1 MLKGIFKKIIGDPNQ
16 REIDSL
22 WPIVDEIVLLE
33 AEFERMSDEAL
44 SGLTDEF
51 KQHLHMETAALRSRL
66 ERSHRDL
73 SLEVAPGR
81 RERLKAEVQRL
92 QEDLD
97 ETQEEVLTEIL
108 PRAFAA
114 VMEASKRTI
123 GERHFREQLLGG
135 IVIHRGEVAEMKTGE
150 GKTLVS
156 TLPLYLNALTGRGV
170 HLVTVNDYLARRDA
184 VWMGP
189 IYHLLGLSVA
199 VLLEGGSKAALY
211 VPGYTKGEFTDLR
224 SVGRGEA
231 YAADVTYGTNH
242 QFGFDYL
249 RDNLVL
255 DPSMVVQRELNYAVV
270 DEVDNIFIDEAR
282 TPLIISGPSSE
293 PLEEYKRFASA
304 VGKLSPGIDY
314 EVGEKERSVSLT
326 EQGLDHLERETG
338 ILDIYDEANFRYVHF
353 MQQALNARALYRRDR
368 DYIVRG
374 RRVVLVD
381 HFTGRLMPDRKL
393 SDGLHQAIE
402 AKEGVPITPR
412 NVIHATITIQN
423 YFRMYR
429 KLAGMTG
436 TAASEAEEFDKI
448 YGLAVVVIPTHEPM
462 IREDLPDV
470 IYKNESAKWQAIISE
485 IEECHR
491 RGRPVLAGT
500 TSVEKSEQLSQRL
513 ARTRI
518 EHHVLNAKRHAEE
531 AGIIARAGEPGA
543 VTIATNMAGRGVDIK
558 LGGELL
564 ERTMEAAQRVL
575 RQRGIDPFK
584 AGPEQVGSAIAEVVP
599 EFAQRRERVLEAG
612 GLHIIGTERH
622 EARRIDDQLRG
633 RAGRQGEPGSSRFFL
648 SLEDDLMR
656 RFGGS
661 RIANL
666 MDRVGLEEEIP
677 IEHGLVDRAIGS
689 TQARVEGYNF
699 DIRKHLLDYDDV
711 LDAQRKATYSMRQ
724 RILAGESVSADLHA
738 MIEEQLVEQ
747 FSRLDAGEVSVW
759 EVLSHL
765 DSLTF
770 AISPRDSVYRHS
782 HVLVGH
788 ASCFP
793 PLSLSLLA
801 DGLMGLSLAEL
812 RGDILRRTESALKQY
827 LDYLL
832 DDVIGRGLDEMTGGE
847 AEERWEER
855 LQDLRSSLLNQLEAF
870 IAQAPSQQ
878 GSVSYRRML
887 EKLQSSFPIQ
897 LHLKASD
904 LQGLDIEGARDELM
918 RALERSY
925 ASIKYQRLVGW
936 VWRRMPAE
944 IQLGKAQLSDL
955 DLSHWETFVAHAL
968 SRTRTEAD
976 RDQVEKLDRAARQ
989 SKQDSKGT
997 GLLARITE
1005 AGQWAEIEVA
1015 ELECLLRQIVAA
1027 RFDIWAAQ
1035 VRVGVEEVLERCFG
1049 QGAEER
1055 SRDDAVQLL
1064 LNVFYV
1070 VRKMRDHSGRTL
1082 QRPAPRL
1089 PLHFLLAEDVENA
1102 EPSELREQIL
1112 EHLFLALDSREATW
1126 AGQEMTLLAK
1136 QRLSSLESHERGALV
1151 HYLGNQQIHEYEDV
1165 PIGQLEERVRN
1176 DLLFSLRVQAW
1187 GQVRIPQLG
1196 DSEYES
1202 VGAYLEQ
1209 KLAAV
1214 VAALPVADLDEPI
1227 RQIAETHLR
1236 DRGYFDDRD
1245 LEARYMQRRVSDLDA
1260 GVRAGIA
1267 QFLGQRFMEAHLDTP
1282 FGELGAEER
1291 ESIRRL
1297 FEARRYF
1304 VNEERVQRFFVS
1316 ECLNDLAE
1324 EIARRTTEYLAREQ
1338 LKGSRRRRL
1347 ADLDERT
1354 RQRVTEF
1361 LLQSGRFLHERRDQL
1376 FPETGLRDLESSTR
1390 EELLVRLG
1398 EARIQLEAP
1407 MSQQPED
1414 VRQQALKHL
1423 RSVGF
1428 FRDENREKR
1437 VLGQRL
1443 PELGP
1448 EVLGVVQD
1456 RALASLQEQLV
1467 PKTMAEL
1474 PGAVSERIY
1483 DYLCEAD
1490 YFIDQGLAKRLE
1502 RQPLISLD
1510 VQTLHNLEEKLGQ
1523 AIIRPLGDVPFRE
1536 VDRRVREDIL
1546 RFMDQNGLLRKKSR
1560 RKEFLRGSL
1569 SKTSKEVY
1577 DAIAHHLG
1585 RSKLTPVR
1593 RMPLRD
1599 VPSTL
1604 RQQIWHHLRS
1614 TRYALD
1620 EEKVRAFDDQRLQD
1634 FGPALAGQ
1642 VKEHL
1647 SEWLGD
1653 QLRHKPIGDLPDYL
1667 QSYAMEHVTEV
1678 GLLLDENRVSAFQ
1691 ELVPG
1696 SLDMEPRRSLS
1707 TELGMGLLRGE
1718 GDVVFGQL
1726 SLPLQRRVRSILEGM
1741 RYFTD
1746 EEALNK
1752 FMQARVEELDDDTL
1766 EAMTR
1771 YLGHGLTQDVAG
1783 QPMASLSEAQRRTIR
1798 TYLDQV
1804 GAFVD
1809 GDRLEEFQRETFR
1822 DLSRG
1827 DTDEIAR
1834 SLGETQ
1840 LSHYAQ
1846 ERLMDLGPTQRDF
1859 VSVYLRGQEMFLD
1872 KSKLGRFR
1880 SGTINDLE
1888 GEARAAVL
1896 ARIWGEWGK
1905 ELSERTLA
1913 ALSPALGSY
1922 IREYLRSDTLP
1933 IPGIDVGDLKSICI
1947 SELDPEQYG
1956 QLAVYMGE
1964 QHMERIEITPVESL
1978 AREDRAVL
1986 RDYLGRRMMEDVE
1999 KSVLLTTTSA
2009 LWIDYLTAIEDL
2021 RQGIGLQAYAQ
2032 RDPLVEYKR
2041 RAYEMYQ
2048 ELQANIRRMVVSRI
2062 FRHAPRRPRL
2072 TRADVGEEKSASD
2085 SRGASEEKVLSSK
2098 KRKRKRRSRKRKSS

>member
-1 MLKGIFKKIIGDPNQ
+1 
-16 REIDSL
+16 
-22 WPIVDEIVLLE
+22 VDEIVSLE

-44 SGLTDEF
+44 RGLTDEF
-51 KQHLHMETAALRSRL
+51 KQHLHAETAALRSRL
-66 ERSHRDL
+66 EKLQREL
-73 SLEVAPGR
+73 SLDVAPGR
-81 RERLKAEVQRL
+81 RERLEVEVQRL
-92 QEDLD
+92 EEDLD
-97 ETQEEVLTEIL
+97 ETQERVLTEIL

-123 GERHFREQLLGG
+123 GLRHFREQLLGG

-199 VLLEGGSKAALY
+199 VLLEGGNNAALY
-211 VPGYTKGEFTDLR
+211 VPGYTKGEFADLR
-224 SVGRGEA
+224 SVGRREA
-231 YAADVTYGTNH
+231 YAADITYGTNH

-448 YGLAVVVIPTHEPM
+448 YGLEVVVIPTHEPM

-470 IYKNESAKWQAIISE
+470 IYKNEAAKWQAIINE

-491 RGRPVLAGT
+491 SGRPVLVGT

-513 ARTRI
+513 ARTGI
-518 EHHVLNAKRHAEE
+518 KHHVLNAKRHAEE
-531 AGIIARAGEPGA
+531 ADIIRRAGEPGA

-564 ERTMEAAQRVL
+564 DTTMEVAQRVL
-575 RQRGIDPFK
+575 IQRGIDPFK
-584 AGPEQVGSAIAEVVP
+584 AGPEQVNSAIAEVAP

-612 GLHIIGTERH
+612 GLHILGTERH

-666 MDRVGLEEEIP
+666 MDRVGLEEDIP

-724 RILAGESVSADLHA
+724 RILAGESVSADLRD
-738 MIEEQLVEQ
+738 MIEEHLVEQ
-747 FSRLDAGEVSVW
+747 ISRLDAGEVSVW

-770 AISPRDSVYRHS
+770 AIAPRDSVYRHS
-782 HVLVGH
+782 HILTGH

-801 DGLMGLSLAEL
+801 DGLRETDSAGL
-812 RGDILRRTESALKQY
+812 RGNILRRTEGALKHY

-832 DDVIGRGLDEMTGGE
+832 DDVIGQGLDEMTGGE

-855 LQDLRSSLLNQLEAF
+855 LQDFRSSLSNQLEAYV
-870 IAQAPSQQ
+870 AQVTSQQ
-878 GSVSYRRML
+878 GDVSYRKL
-887 EKLQSSFPIQ
+887 LQKLQSSFPIQ

-904 LQGLDIEGARDELM
+904 LQGLDIEGARAEFM

-944 IQLGKAQLSDL
+944 IQLGRVQLSDL
-955 DLSHWETFVAHAL
+955 DISHWETFIAHAL
-968 SRTRTEAD
+968 SRTRTAAD
-976 RDQVEKLDRAARQ
+976 KDQLEKLDRAARQ
-989 SKQDSKGT
+989 FKQDSKGT
-997 GLLARITE
+997 GLLTRITE

-1015 ELECLLRQIVAA
+1015 ELERLLCQIVAA

-1035 VRVGVEEVLERCFG
+1035 VRKGVEEALEKCCG
-1049 QGAEER
+1049 QGAKDQ
-1055 SRDDAVQLL
+1055 SQDDAVQLL

-1070 VRKMRDHSGRTL
+1070 VRKMIDHSGRTF

-1102 EPSELREQIL
+1102 EPSELQEQIL
-1112 EHLFLALDSREATW
+1112 KHLFLALDNRETTW
-1126 AGQEMTLLAK
+1126 AEQEMALLAK
-1136 QRLSSLESHERGALV
+1136 QRLSSLEPHERKTLV
-1151 HYLGNQQIHEYEDV
+1151 QYLGNQQLHEYEDV
-1165 PIGQLEERVRN
+1165 PIGQLEERVRS

-1187 GQVRIPQLG
+1187 GQVRIPELG
-1196 DSEYES
+1196 DGEYAG
-1202 VGAYLEQ
+1202 VLAYLEQ
-1209 KLAAV
+1209 QLDAGM
-1214 VAALPVADLDEPI
+1214 AALPVANLDEHI
-1227 RQIAETHLR
+1227 GQIAETHLR
-1236 DRGYFDDRD
+1236 DTGYFDDRD
-1245 LEARYMQRRVSDLDA
+1245 LEARYMQHRVSDLDA
-1260 GVRAGIA
+1260 GVRAGMA
-1267 QFLGQRFMEAHLDTP
+1267 KYLGQRFMEAHLDTP

-1291 ESIRRL
+1291 ESIRSL

-1304 VNEERVQRFFVS
+1304 INEERVQSFFVS
-1316 ECLNDLAE
+1316 ECLNDLGE

-1338 LKGSRRRRL
+1338 LRASRRRRL

-1361 LLQSGRFLHERRDQL
+1361 LLQSGRFLYENRDQL
-1376 FPETGLRDLESSTR
+1376 FPETGLRDLESSIR
-1390 EELLVRLG
+1390 EELLVHLG
-1398 EARIQLEAP
+1398 GARMQLESP
-1407 MSQQPED
+1407 MSQQLED
-1414 VRQQALKHL
+1414 VQQQALKHL
-1423 RSVGF
+1423 RRAGF
-1428 FRDENREKR
+1428 FRDENREKS

-1448 EVLGVVQD
+1448 EVLGVVED
-1456 RALASLQEQLV
+1456 RTLASLQEQLV
-1467 PKTMAEL
+1467 AKTMAEL
-1474 PGAVSERIY
+1474 PGAVRERIY
-1483 DYLCEAD
+1483 DYLCEAG
-1490 YFIDQGLAKRLE
+1490 YFIDQSLAEHLE

-1510 VQTLHNLEEKLGQ
+1510 VQTLHNLEEQLGQ
-1523 AIIRPLGDVPFRE
+1523 EIIRPLGDVPFRE
-1536 VDRRVREDIL
+1536 VERQVRDEIL
-1546 RFMDQNGLLRKKSR
+1546 RFMDQKGLLRKKSR

-1569 SKTSKEVY
+1569 SKASKEVY

-1593 RMPLRD
+1593 RMPLRE

-1614 TRYALD
+1614 TRYVLD

-1642 VKEHL
+1642 VKKHL
-1647 SEWLGD
+1647 GEWLGN
-1653 QLRHKPIGDLPDYL
+1653 QLRHKLIGDLPDYL
-1667 QSYAMEHVTEV
+1667 HSFAMEHVTEV

-1691 ELVPG
+1691 DLVPE
-1696 SLDMEPRRSLS
+1696 SLDMELRRSLLM
-1707 TELGMGLLRGE
+1707 ELGMALLRGE

-1726 SLPLQRRVRSILEGM
+1726 MPSLRQQVRSILEGM
-1741 RYFTD
+1741 HYFTD

-1752 FMQARVEELDDDTL
+1752 FMQARVEDLDDDTL
-1766 EAMTR
+1766 DAMTR
-1771 YLGHGLTQDVAG
+1771 YLGHGLAQEIAG
-1783 QPMASLSEAQRRTIR
+1783 QPMASLSEVQRRSIR

-1809 GDRLEEFQRETFR
+1809 SERQEEFRRETFR

-1827 DTDEIAR
+1827 DIDEIAL
-1834 SLGETQ
+1834 SLGEAQ
-1840 LSHYAQ
+1840 LSHCAQ
-1846 ERLMDLGPTQRDF
+1846 ERLMDLEPTQRDLI
-1859 VSVYLRGQEMFLD
+1859 SAYLRSQEMFLD
-1872 KSKLGRFR
+1872 KSKLECFR
-1880 SGTINDLE
+1880 SRTINDLE
-1888 GEARAAVL
+1888 GEAREAVI
-1896 ARIWGEWGK
+1896 ARIWEEWEK

-1913 ALSPALGSY
+1913 TLSPTLGSH

-1933 IPGIDVGDLKSICI
+1933 IPGVDVGDLEHKRI

-1956 QLAVYMGE
+1956 HLAVYLGE
-1964 QHMERIEITPVESL
+1964 QYMERIEITPVESL
-1978 AREDRAVL
+1978 AREDRTVL
-1986 RDYLGRRMMEDVE
+1986 RDFLGRRMMEDVE
-1999 KSVLLTTTSA
+1999 KGVLLTTTSA

-2062 FRHAPRRPRL
+2062 FRQVPRRPRL
-2072 TRADVGEEKSASD
+2072 IRGEVGEERPASQKQEV
-2085 SRGASEEKVLSSK
+2085 SEKKALSSK
-2098 KRKRKRRSRKRKSS
+2098 KRKRRKRSRKRERS

>member
-16 REIDSL
+16 RELDGL
-22 WPIVDEIVLLE
+22 RPIVDEIVLLE
-33 AEFERMSDEAL
+33 AEFERMSDEDL
-44 SGLTDEF
+44 RGLTDEF
-51 KQHLHMETAALRSRL
+51 KQHLHTETAAQRLRL
-66 ERSHRDL
+66 ERVHREL
-73 SLEVAPGR
+73 SLDVAPGR
-81 RERLKAEVQRL
+81 RERLEADAQRL
-92 QEDLD
+92 EEDLD
-97 ETQEEVLTEIL
+97 ETQERVLTEIL

-114 VMEASKRTI
+114 VTEASKRTI

-156 TLPLYLNALTGRGV
+156 TLPLYLNALTGRGA

-189 IYHLLGLSVA
+189 IYHMLGLSVG
-199 VLLEGGSKAALY
+199 VLLEGGSNAALY
-211 VPGYTKGEFTDLR
+211 VPGYTKGEYVDLR
-224 SVGRGEA
+224 SASRREA
-231 YAADVTYGTNH
+231 YSADVTYGTNH

-255 DPSMVVQRELNYAVV
+255 DPAMVVQRELNYAVV

-293 PLEEYKRFASA
+293 SLEEYKRFASA
-304 VGKLSPGIDY
+304 VGKLSPGMDY

-423 YFRMYR
+423 FFRMYR

-448 YGLAVVVIPTHEPM
+448 YGLAVVVVPTHEPM

-470 IYKNESAKWQAIISE
+470 IYKNEAAKWQAIIRE

-491 RGRPVLAGT
+491 SGRPVLVGT

-513 ARTRI
+513 TRKRI

-531 AGIIARAGEPGA
+531 ARIIARAGAPAA

-558 LGGELL
+558 LGGELPG
-564 ERTMEAAQRVL
+564 RIMEAAQRVL
-575 RQRGIDPFK
+575 IQRGIDPFK
-584 AGPEQVGSAIAEVVP
+584 AGPEQVDSAIAEVAP
-599 EFAQRRERVLEAG
+599 EFSQARERVLKAG

-738 MIEEQLVEQ
+738 MIEEELAEQ
-747 FSRLDAGEVSVW
+747 FSRLNAGDVLVW

-765 DSLTF
+765 DELTF
-770 AISPRDSVYRHS
+770 AIPPRDSVYRYS

-788 ASCFP
+788 VTCFP
-793 PLSLSLLA
+793 PLSLSMLA
-801 DGLMGLSLAEL
+801 DGLRETDSAGL
-812 RGDILRRTESALKQY
+812 RGDILRRTEIALKHY

-847 AEERWEER
+847 AEERWEDR
-855 LQDLRSSLLNQLEAF
+855 LQDFRRGLLNQLEAY

-878 GSVSYRRML
+878 GGVNYRRML
-887 EKLQSSFPIQ
+887 QKLQSSFPIQ

-904 LQGLDIEGARDELM
+904 LQGLDIDDAREELV

-955 DLSHWETFVAHAL
+955 DLSHWDAFIAHAL
-968 SRTRTEAD
+968 SRTRTEED
-976 RDQVEKLDRAARQ
+976 REQVEKLDRAARQ
-989 SKQDSKGT
+989 SEQGGKGL

-1015 ELECLLRQIVAA
+1015 ELERLLRQIVAA
-1027 RFDIWAAQ
+1027 RFNIWAAQ
-1035 VRVGVEEVLERCFG
+1035 VRIGVEEALERCCG

-1055 SRDDAVQLL
+1055 SRDDDVQLL
-1064 LNVFYV
+1064 LNILYV
-1070 VRKMRDHSGRTL
+1070 VRKMRDRSGRTF

-1102 EPSELREQIL
+1102 EPSDLQEQIL
-1112 EHLFLALDSREATW
+1112 EHLFLALDNREATW
-1126 AGQEMTLLAK
+1126 AEQEMALLAK
-1136 QRLSSLESHERGALV
+1136 QRLSSLEPYERDALV
-1151 HYLGNQQIHEYEDV
+1151 QYLGNQQLREYEDV
-1165 PIGQLEERVRN
+1165 PINQLEERVRN

-1187 GQVRIPQLG
+1187 GQFRIPELG
-1196 DSEYES
+1196 DSEYEG
-1202 VGAYLEQ
+1202 VLAYLEQ
-1209 KLAAV
+1209 KLATGM
-1214 VAALPVADLDEPI
+1214 AALPVADLDEPI

-1245 LEARYMQRRVSDLDA
+1245 LEARYMQHRVSDLDA
-1260 GVRAGIA
+1260 SARAGMA
-1267 QFLGQRFMEAHLDTP
+1267 QYLGRHFMEAHLDTP
-1282 FGELGAEER
+1282 FGELGAEEQ
-1291 ESIRRL
+1291 EGIRRL

-1316 ECLNDLAE
+1316 ECLNDLGE
-1324 EIARRTTEYLAREQ
+1324 EIARRTTEYLAGEQ
-1338 LKGSRRRRL
+1338 LKASRRRRL

-1361 LLQSGRFLHERRDQL
+1361 LLKSGQFLHVSRDQL
-1376 FPETGLRDLESSTR
+1376 FPETGLRDLESTIG
-1390 EELLVRLG
+1390 EDLLVRLG
-1398 EARIQLEAP
+1398 EARMQLVAP
-1407 MSQQPED
+1407 MSQQSED
-1414 VRQQALKHL
+1414 VREQVFRHL

-1428 FRDENREKR
+1428 FRDENREKA
-1437 VLGQRL
+1437 VLAKCL

-1448 EVLGVVQD
+1448 EALDVVHDQ
-1456 RALASLQEQLV
+1456 ALASLQEQLV
-1467 PKTMAEL
+1467 SQPMAGL
-1474 PGAVSERIY
+1474 PDAVRKEIY

-1490 YFIDQGLAKRLE
+1490 YFIDLGLAERLE

-1510 VQTLHNLEEKLGQ
+1510 VQTLHNLEEQLGQ
-1523 AIIRPLGDVPFRE
+1523 EIIRPLADVPFQE
-1536 VDRRVREDIL
+1536 VDRRVRDDIL

-1560 RKEFLRGSL
+1560 RKGFLRRNLGG
-1569 SKTSKEVY
+1569 TSKDVY

-1585 RSKLTPVR
+1585 RSRLTPVR
-1593 RMPLRD
+1593 RTPLRD
-1599 VPSTL
+1599 VPSGL
-1604 RQQIWHHLRS
+1604 KQQIWHHLRS
-1614 TRYALD
+1614 TRYLLD
-1620 EEKVRAFDDQRLQD
+1620 DKKVRAFDDQRLQD
-1634 FGPALAGQ
+1634 FGPALAAQ
-1642 VKEHL
+1642 LKEHL

-1667 QSYAMEHVTEV
+1667 KSYVMEQMTEA
-1678 GLLLDENRVSAFQ
+1678 GLLLDNDRVSAFQ

-1696 SLDMEPRRSLS
+1696 SLDVEMRRSLS
-1707 TELGMGLLRGE
+1707 MELGRGLLRGG

-1726 SLPLQRRVRSILEGM
+1726 SPSLRQRVRGILEEIG
-1741 RYFTD
+1741 YFTD
-1746 EEALNK
+1746 EKALDE
-1752 FMQARVEELDDDTL
+1752 FVQTRVEDLDSDTL
-1766 EAMTR
+1766 EAMAK
-1771 YLGHGLTQDVAG
+1771 YLGHELLQDIAG
-1783 QPMASLSEAQRRTIR
+1783 KPMASLSEAQRRTIG

-1809 GDRLEEFQRETFR
+1809 GNRLEKFQRETFR

-1827 DTDEIAR
+1827 DADEIAQ
-1834 SLGETQ
+1834 SLGEMQ
-1840 LSHYAQ
+1840 LSHSPQ
-1846 ERLMDLGPTQRDF
+1846 ERLTNLEPAQRDL
-1859 VSVYLRGQEMFLD
+1859 VSAYLRGQETFLD
-1872 KSKLGRFR
+1872 RSKLGRFR
-1880 SGTINDLE
+1880 SGTINDLDSE
-1888 GEARAAVL
+1888 VRATVL
-1896 ARIWGEWGK
+1896 ARIWEEWEK

-1913 ALSPALGSY
+1913 TLSPALGSH
-1922 IREYLRSDTLP
+1922 IREYLRTDTLP
-1933 IPGIDVGDLKSICI
+1933 IPGIDAGELEHGCI

-1956 QLAVYMGE
+1956 HVVVYLGE
-1964 QHMERIEITPVESL
+1964 QYMERIELTPVASL
-1978 AREDRAVL
+1978 ARADRAVL
-1986 RDYLGRRMMEDVE
+1986 RDFLGRRIIEDVE
-1999 KSVLLTTTSA
+1999 KGVLLTTTSA

-2072 TRADVGEEKSASD
+2072 IRGEVGEEKPASIKQE
-2085 SRGASEEKVLSSK
+2085 AHEEKALSSK
-2098 KRKRKRRSRKRKSS
+2098 KRKRRKRSRKRKSS